1 MNFLIIYFQVA
12 IVKSAIEKLIESAK
26 QNGHF
31 VEILSNEDYI
41 KNNIEA
47 REFSSVFFSDICNVK
62 LEKCSGGNTSDL
74 PVFASI
80 HGQDYLIPN
89 NSRFLCCDIQ
99 SLQLPDSSKFDFA
112 LLDPPWW
119 NKYVRRRKTKQKTG
133 G

>member
-1 MNFLIIYFQVA
+1 M
-12 IVKSAIEKLIESAK
+12 EKLIESAK

-31 VEILSNEDYI
+31 IEILSNKDYI
-41 KNNIEA
+41 QNNIEA
-47 REFSSVFFSDICNVK
+47 RDFSSLFFNDVCNVD
-62 LEKCSGGNTSDL
+62 LGKCSGGNTSYL
-74 PVFASI
+74 PVFVSI

-89 NSRFLCCDIQ
+89 NSRFFCCDIQ